1 MKYELAIV
9 VKPLSNEEIKEKVVA
24 KIEKAVKDLEGKLSK
39 YNFLGKR
46 LLAYPIKNNKEGF
59 YIFAKLN
66 MSPKQVKE
74 FDRSMNLN
82 SDVLR
87 FLRITE
93 DSL

>member
-9 VKPLSNEEIKEKVVA
+9 VKPLSNEEIKEKVVV
-24 KIEKAVKDLEGKLSK
+24 KIEKAVADLEGKLSK

-66 MSPKQVKE
+66 MSPKQVSA
-74 FDRSMNLN
+74 FDRALNLN
-82 SDVLR
+82 TDVLR
-87 FLRITE
+87 FLRVSE

>member
-9 VKPLSNEEIKEKVVA
+9 VKPLSNEEIKEKVVQ
-24 KIEKAVKDLEGKLSK
+24 KLEKTVTDLEGKLSK
-39 YNFLGKR
+39 FNFLGKR

-66 MSPKQVKE
+66 MSPKQVSA
-74 FDRSMNLN
+74 FDRALNLN
-82 SDVLR
+82 TDILR
-87 FLRITE
+87 FLRVTE